1 MNFLSII
8 KLKADIIIRK
18 NLLNL
23 LLILFSPTNSLTVFL
38 SQNLDKY
45 IVKHQKLLFL
55 SHNKVNNNT
64 KNTYI
69 NKFVA

>member
-18 NLLNL
+18 QLLNV
-23 LLILFSPTNSLTVFL
+23 LLILFSPTNTLTVFI

-45 IVKHQKLLFL
+45 IVRHQKKLFL
-55 SHNKVNNNT
+55 IYSNKHIEP
-64 KNTYI
+64 KQLHEL
-69 NKFVA
+69 VA

>member
-18 NLLNL
+18 QLLNV
-23 LLILFSPTNSLTVFL
+23 LLILFSPTNSLTVFM

-45 IVKHQKLLFL
+45 IVRQQKQLFSIYNNKHTEPERI
-55 SHNKVNNNT
+55 HE
-64 KNTYI
+64 
-69 NKFVA
+69 FVA